1 MQTLADR
8 VIESR
13 QPGKSLEI
21 DLNCN
26 GIQLTGWLQHVQ
38 SDGLL
43 RWRPAMLSVSQGLQL
58 WLEHLV
64 YSAGGNEGESRL
76 FVRKDGEWR
85 FPPMSSEQALAYLT
99 LYVEGYRQGMNKP
112 LLLLPESGGAWIK
125 TCYDAQ
131 NDAMLMDEAT
141 LQKARSKFLQAY
153 EGNMMVRGEGD
164 DVWYQRL
171 WRTLAPEHFDAITHE
186 AERYLLPLFKFNQS

>member
-1 MQTLADR
+1 
-8 VIESR
+8 
-13 QPGKSLEI
+13 
-21 DLNCN
+21 
-26 GIQLTGWLQHVQ
+26 
-38 SDGLL
+38 
-43 RWRPAMLSVSQGLQL
+43 MLSVSHGLQL

-64 YSAGGNEGESRL
+64 YSASGHEGESRL

-85 FPPMSSEQALAYLT
+85 FPPMEPEQALTYLS
-99 LYVEGYRQGMNKP
+99 LYIEGYRQGMNKP

-125 TCYDAQ
+125 ACYDAQ
-131 NDAMLMDEAT
+131 NDAMLTDEAS

-171 WRTLAPEHFDAITHE
+171 WRTLEPDYFDIITQE
-186 AERYLLPLFKFNQS
+186 AQRYLLPLFKFNQS

>member
-1 MQTLADR
+1 
-8 VIESR
+8 
-13 QPGKSLEI
+13 
-21 DLNCN
+21 
-26 GIQLTGWLQHVQ
+26 
-38 SDGLL
+38 
-43 RWRPAMLSVSQGLQL
+43 VSQGLQL

-64 YSAGGNEGESRL
+64 YCAGGYEGESRL

-85 FPPMSSEQALAYLT
+85 FPPMASDQALACLEPYI
-99 LYVEGYRQGMNKP
+99 EGYRQGMNKP

-125 TCYDAQ
+125 ACYDAQ
-131 NDAMLMDEAT
+131 NDAMLTDDAS

-171 WRTLAPEHFDAITHE
+171 WRTLEPEYFDAITQE
-186 AERYLLPLFKFNQS
+186 AQRYLLPLFKYNQS